1 MLRNTLSPGNV
12 ITIVTVVLSIAAIAL
27 FLFLPSDSLD
37 IGIVYGGF

>member
-1 MLRNTLSPGNV
+1 MFRNTLSPGNA
-12 ITIVTVVLSIAAIAL
+12 ITLVTIALSIAAIAL

>member
-1 MLRNTLSPGNV
+1 M
-12 ITIVTVVLSIAAIAL
+12 IVTVVLSIAAIAL